1 MAQPDGPA
9 IHTNGVCQEQVL
21 CNFQQSDYFPSKI
34 GSGALIFFWLCKY
47 FESDL
52 AKVIQSQTICQPAIT
67 TFPLGLYWKTYLYL
81 FLSKKIAPKWKVIQ
95 VSKISLLSKVRD
107 EGGGVFQN
115 DKELFPIIVWILYLY
130 GEKKN
135 WKGSCTEDPARIP
148 RVVDVYVAGSKAS
161 ESLESNSKY
170 ESSEQIHLNWLN
182 SQCQSKGKCFCSYKQ
197 RILDRFLL
205 SAFVALG

>member
-1 MAQPDGPA
+1 MRG
-9 IHTNGVCQEQVL
+9 E
-21 CNFQQSDYFPSKI
+21 
-34 GSGALIFFWLCKY
+34 ALNKT
-47 FESDL
+47 
-52 AKVIQSQTICQPAIT
+52 KVIAYSRVNSAFIK
-67 TFPLGLYWKTYLYL
+67 GK
-81 FLSKKIAPKWKVIQ
+81 
-95 VSKISLLSKVRD
+95 R
-107 EGGGVFQN
+107 
-115 DKELFPIIVWILYLY
+115 
-130 GEKKN
+130 
-135 WKGSCTEDPARIP
+135 KGSCTENPARIP

>member
-1 MAQPDGPA
+1 MGFTGA
-9 IHTNGVCQEQVL
+9 HVL
-21 CNFQQSDYFPSKI
+21 YTFDAFI
-34 GSGALIFFWLCKY
+34 LALYLLFHGCALLKYTCKQCYATSNNLIIFRPKLVLVFDFFFWLCKY

-161 ESLESNSKY
+161 ESLESQILNTSLRSKY
-170 ESSEQIHLNWLN
+170 T
-182 SQCQSKGKCFCSYKQ
+182 
-197 RILDRFLL
+197 
-205 SAFVALG
+205 

>member
-52 AKVIQSQTICQPAIT
+52 PKVIQSQTICQPAIT

-107 EGGGVFQN
+107 EGGGGVFQN

-130 GEKKN
+130 GEKR
-135 WKGSCTEDPARIP
+135 TEK
-148 RVVDVYVAGSKAS
+148 VA
-161 ESLESNSKY
+161 
-170 ESSEQIHLNWLN
+170 
-182 SQCQSKGKCFCSYKQ
+182 
-197 RILDRFLL
+197 
-205 SAFVALG
+205 V